1 MTPNPFEANYTLGFL
16 PLAEEW
22 VVRGSSVLAASVH
35 PSKPLN
41 AYTLD
46 ASIED
51 RTSGEVFAFPFSQL
65 EKRSAET
72 ELFLFN
78 HQVRRGQSGAP
89 VVSAESRA
97 VVGLVEGEWLRSSLV
112 SLAASTDL
120 TPTGTGAAIPI
131 HYAIA
136 LLEQKNVAWH
146 TASGAPAT
154 TENSASAAQEFSPPA
169 PISLVAAPF
178 PSQALFGGEVVL
190 DALIDARGRL
200 AETKVVRGEAPFLEK
215 AQASVRTWS
224 FAPAREDGTP
234 VAARIGII
242 FQFSQS
248 YEPPRIPKAH
258 KYEEPM
264 PPAADRG
271 ALPVVTIEP
280 QGPAPNVED
289 GSVILEAPVARDGQI
304 GSVQVL
310 RDTDSLAAGATA
322 AIQQWSFAAAKRGG
336 LATDSP
342 AIIVVAF
349 RHAGNSQAAP
359 RNH

>member
-1 MTPNPFEANYTLGFL
+1 
-16 PLAEEW
+16 
-22 VVRGSSVLAASVH
+22 
-35 PSKPLN
+35 
-41 AYTLD
+41 
-46 ASIED
+46 
-51 RTSGEVFAFPFSQL
+51 L
-65 EKRSAET
+65 EKRSVET

-78 HQVRRGQSGAP
+78 RQVRRGQSGSP
-89 VVSAESRA
+89 VVSAETHA

-112 SLAASTDL
+112 SLTATAEQTS
-120 TPTGTGAAIPI
+120 TGTGAAIPI

-136 LLEQKNVAWH
+136 LLQQKNVAWH
-146 TASGAPAT
+146 TASGAAGPA
-154 TENSASAAQEFSPPA
+154 ENSASAAQGFSPPA

-178 PSQALFGGEVVL
+178 PSQALFGGEVVI
-190 DALIDARGRL
+190 DALIDARGRV

-215 AQASVRTWS
+215 ALASVRTWS

-234 VAARIGII
+234 VEARIGII

-258 KYEEPM
+258 KYDEPLT
-264 PPAADRG
+264 AAGERG

-280 QGPAPNVED
+280 QGPAPNAQD
-289 GSVILEAPVARDGQI
+289 GSVILEAPIARDGQI